1 MLQLH
6 FSTPKGVDYG
16 VRKRS
21 FRPMLQMHFS
31 TPKGRRA
38 APLAREAGEGER
50 QCAPPCAPTPLS
62 HPVGEG
68 SGVRAKSVAPLAHPV
83 GEGLGVRAKS
93 VAPLAHPVGE
103 GLGVRAKSVAP
114 LSHPVGEGLGVRAT
128 DATIRYN
135 NSGHST
141 GSR

>member
-21 FRPMLQMHFS
+21 FRPMLQLHFS

-50 QCAPPCAPTPLS
+50 QGAPPCAPTPLS

-68 SGVRAKSVAPLAHPV
+68 
-83 GEGLGVRAKS
+83 
-93 VAPLAHPVGE
+93 
-103 GLGVRAKSVAP
+103 
-114 LSHPVGEGLGVRAT
+114 LGVRAT
-128 DATIRYN
+128 EKCAQLIRSELKRCTLISCVPLSRKRARGIMECG
-135 NSGHST
+135 SGASA
-141 GSR
+141 RC

>member
-103 GLGVRAKSVAP
+103 GLEVM
-114 LSHPVGEGLGVRAT
+114 AT

>member
-93 VAPLAHPVGE
+93 VAPL
-103 GLGVRAKSVAP
+103 
-114 LSHPVGEGLGVRAT
+114 SHPVGEGLGVRAT

>member
-21 FRPMLQMHFS
+21 FRPMLQLHFSTPNYGVRKRSFRPMLQLHFS

-50 QCAPPCAPTPLS
+50 QGAPPCAPTPLS

-68 SGVRAKSVAPLAHPV
+68 
-83 GEGLGVRAKS
+83 LGQKAWLPSPTLWER
-93 VAPLAHPVGE
+93 GW
-103 GLGVRAKSVAP
+103 G
-114 LSHPVGEGLGVRAT
+114 
-128 DATIRYN
+128 
-135 NSGHST
+135 
-141 GSR
+141 